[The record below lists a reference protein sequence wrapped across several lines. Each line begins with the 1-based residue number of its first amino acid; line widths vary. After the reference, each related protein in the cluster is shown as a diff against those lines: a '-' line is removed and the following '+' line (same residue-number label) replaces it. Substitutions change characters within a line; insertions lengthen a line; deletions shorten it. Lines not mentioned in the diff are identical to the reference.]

1 MLSSR
6 RIARTPALQRFI
18 GFLAAEYLRF
28 VWHTCRLTIEPPNLY
43 EIVEP
48 HLPVI
53 IGMWH
58 GQHFMMP
65 FLRRGHRVKVLISR
79 HRDGEINAYAAKRL
93 GVETVRG
100 SGDHGRRFD
109 LKGGVGA
116 FKGMLTALADGYN
129 MALTAD
135 VPKVARVVGL
145 GIVKLARLSG
155 RPIYPV
161 AVATSRR
168 FVLKNWD
175 RSAVNLPFGRF
186 AIVAGEPVVV
196 PADADDAMMEQYRA
210 MLEQRLGQVT
220 QRAYDIVDRNDGV
233 DRKDRVDPK
242 DRHADRG

>member
-6 RIARTPALQRFI
+6 RIARTPALQRLI
-18 GFLAAEYLRF
+18 GFLAADYLRF
-28 VWHTCRLTIEPPNLY
+28 VWRTSRLTIEPADLY
-43 EIVEP
+43 EFVEP
-48 HLPVI
+48 QLPVI
-53 IGMWH
+53 IAMWH

-65 FLRRGHRVKVLISR
+65 FLSRGHRVKVLISR
-79 HRDGEINAYAAKRL
+79 HRDGEINAYAALRL
-93 GVETVRG
+93 GIDTVRG

-116 FKGMLTALADGYN
+116 FKGMLNALAEGYN

-135 VPKVARVVGL
+135 VPKVARVCGL
-145 GIVKLARLSG
+145 GIIKLGQMSQ
-155 RPIYPV
+155 RPIFPV

-186 AIVAGEPVVV
+186 AIVAGEPVRV
-196 PADADDAMMEQYRA
+196 PVDADDAMMEQCRA
-210 MLEQRLGQVT
+210 AVQQRLVEVT
-220 QRAYDIVDRNDGV
+220 ARAYEIVDR
-233 DRKDRVDPK
+233 K